1 MDGEDWDDREA
12 GGFGGLG
19 SAMERS
25 PRGDER
31 GGTRASRW
39 GPDKRDGGESRDDR
53 AARGDERRDRGG
65 DRRTE
70 RGSDGRG
77 NGGGWGEDGVWR
89 DERREREQGY
99 GDRER
104 GRERDRGGEMDRWRG
119 AEGDGGRG
127 HAGARGAGGRRDGGE
142 RQQRQER
149 RDREGSDAVPALY
162 SIHRATVHSIRPF
175 GMFVRLEGH
184 RKHGLVHLS
193 HVSDYEVAKR
203 DDTDDAKVEALK
215 GVAAEGEQVWVKVI
229 SLKDETGAD
238 VIDTTPG
245 LPGSA
250 NIRIGCSMK
259 VVSQTDGA
267 DRDPSNQR
275 IGGGQG
281 GGSKWRAPVKLELEA
296 VLNVT
301 CTRCGGQGHLKAE
314 CYGPVGAS
322 YELLAD
328 DAGEERIGVD
338 GGGGGGGVGRGSGR
352 GGGGGGGGGGLLRA
366 GGGGRGEFGGRGR
379 DGGDGGRRGMD
390 VADVD
395 LRGRG
400 RGLAMTQPAWMTAQQ
415 KGMAIVGAIGD
426 GSGRVGSAREE
437 ERVEDGVGQE
447 GGERGGEKKD
457 RRGEREERS
466 WEKERKRE
474 EKAKEK
480 EKGLGIGSVEDALR
494 IIEEMKREKK
504 ERRERKKARKEA
516 KRERRKRRGG
526 DGSSSSDSSGSE
538 KKRER
543 RRKRR
548 REEESSSESE
558 GSSGSSDERK
568 RKERRSHRDKKRGSR
583 HKRVPVA
590 PIIRPVACLPPLLPA
605 LTLPLIRFPSSA
617 SPHPLPLIRLHS
629 SASPHP
635 PPLIRLLYLTFLLLP
650 VPIAPE
656 GSLSPRSPPQQLLLS
671 VICHDN
677 SHTLILFSLSSI
689 FSSRSLDQLEAL
701 SQQLRA
707 RTSRLDAVTETNAAT
722 RLLAREG
729 INAEQLTKDLRSV
742 HLKTTFEDVL
752 PVDAG
757 SVEEYLTQVHE
768 TSLVMAVQA
777 AVRENTASFDSF
789 MARAIQDDWQRDK
802 RDLLHGLTRLN
813 PSSFPSSFS
822 TNSAGSA
829 GAGTVAA
836 AAGGIAGTPGK
847 AQQRF
852 LSAMSPRSAAAA
864 ASPATAAAGF
874 ASPGGGGR
882 AVGEAREV
890 AYAQVVGEL
899 NAAAEQGVAVKMAT
913 AMAAAYERA
922 TGGGGAGRVATAMAA
937 AYERATGGEV
947 RGEAQQSVGT
957 RQIWQLVQSLLGED
971 EQQQSGA
978 SLSPSPSSSGAPF
991 LRGDRMGMVVGARRH
1006 LEKGHAQYMLN
1017 VIQSHPNEASLGG
1030 STGSLHRVRA
1040 FLRVRLRDQGPLDF
1054 DATPTTRLPP
1064 LDTTWHQIFYCLRSG
1079 FTNDA
1084 LHVAQN
1090 SRSAR
1095 AFAPLLATWL
1105 SSNGSIDPATSA
1117 AAADECD
1124 RMARTASH
1132 SSLSRPGASFTGAAA
1147 GGAAGGV
1154 DRRKFLL
1161 YVLISGRKA
1170 LADRLLREAPSLF
1183 PTIEDFMW
1191 FHLAILRQA
1200 EPSPRSQASPSGLS
1214 FSGRDRGG
1222 WMGGFGGASGADAA
1236 SAATAANSGVY
1247 CTLENLQAYLS
1258 RFDPSYYTKNGK
1270 DPLVYPYVLLLSL
1283 QLHAAVVYHLES
1295 IDVVDAVHLGIA
1307 LAHSGGLQLAM
1318 RGGGGGGGGGAARGD
1333 GADGGAG
1340 GAGAGGGAGG
1350 GGGAGAVVDAE
1361 ADIAGIIRKYAVSV
1375 FLRAGDVRTALEYFS
1390 VAADVIAG
1398 GGASGRGGGGA
1409 TREQRRRRATVMEAT
1424 VREVLRSKRGIEEL
1438 LGSGGGLGGADGGGG
1453 GGAGRGGGSLTRFV
1467 GEEGAQ
1473 RQVVLGAAKDC
1484 QDMGQDEEAIHLYR
1498 WARAP
1503 AAALL
1508 LVNDRFSQAL
1518 AAVAAAAGAGSTDSA
1533 AVRAASG
1540 HAALGNQIIGEA
1552 PPAATA
1558 AAAGTAAA
1566 ALPAGASFPDR
1577 SSLAEQ
1583 QVAFRQLESI
1593 FHFYL
1598 DYAASRLPSAL
1609 QHLSGLPFLPFA
1621 GRSPVA
1627 CAAVLPSLHRA
1638 VEDRLP
1644 KLLEDVLSCLD
1655 RLPDADPNVRVLRNN
1670 VLNLV
1675 AGTLHRNWP
1684 QHIYELA
1691 ARMHSVPL
1699 PT

>member
-1 MDGEDWDDREA
+1 MPSTIAPRFNASPYPPPFEA
-12 GGFGGLG
+12 PQ
-19 SAMERS
+19 SRS
-25 PRGDER
+25 P
-31 GGTRASRW
+31 
-39 GPDKRDGGESRDDR
+39 
-53 AARGDERRDRGG
+53 
-65 DRRTE
+65 
-70 RGSDGRG
+70 
-77 NGGGWGEDGVWR
+77 
-89 DERREREQGY
+89 
-99 GDRER
+99 
-104 GRERDRGGEMDRWRG
+104 
-119 AEGDGGRG
+119 
-127 HAGARGAGGRRDGGE
+127 
-142 RQQRQER
+142 
-149 RDREGSDAVPALY
+149 
-162 SIHRATVHSIRPF
+162 HS
-175 GMFVRLEGH
+175 
-184 RKHGLVHLS
+184 
-193 HVSDYEVAKR
+193 
-203 DDTDDAKVEALK
+203 
-215 GVAAEGEQVWVKVI
+215 
-229 SLKDETGAD
+229 
-238 VIDTTPG
+238 
-245 LPGSA
+245 
-250 NIRIGCSMK
+250 
-259 VVSQTDGA
+259 
-267 DRDPSNQR
+267 
-275 IGGGQG
+275 
-281 GGSKWRAPVKLELEA
+281 
-296 VLNVT
+296 
-301 CTRCGGQGHLKAE
+301 
-314 CYGPVGAS
+314 
-322 YELLAD
+322 
-328 DAGEERIGVD
+328 
-338 GGGGGGGVGRGSGR
+338 
-352 GGGGGGGGGGLLRA
+352 
-366 GGGGRGEFGGRGR
+366 
-379 DGGDGGRRGMD
+379 
-390 VADVD
+390 
-395 LRGRG
+395 
-400 RGLAMTQPAWMTAQQ
+400 
-415 KGMAIVGAIGD
+415 
-426 GSGRVGSAREE
+426 
-437 ERVEDGVGQE
+437 
-447 GGERGGEKKD
+447 
-457 RRGEREERS
+457 
-466 WEKERKRE
+466 
-474 EKAKEK
+474 
-480 EKGLGIGSVEDALR
+480 ALR
-494 IIEEMKREKK
+494 MPSTI
-504 ERRERKKARKEA
+504 
-516 KRERRKRRGG
+516 
-526 DGSSSSDSSGSE
+526 
-538 KKRER
+538 
-543 RRKRR
+543 
-548 REEESSSESE
+548 
-558 GSSGSSDERK
+558 
-568 RKERRSHRDKKRGSR
+568 
-583 HKRVPVA
+583 A
-590 PIIRPVACLPPLLPA
+590 P
-605 LTLPLIRFPSSA
+605 RFN
-617 SPHPLPLIRLHS
+617 
-629 SASPHP
+629 ASPHP
-635 PPLIRLLYLTFLLLP
+635 PPRPNLPPLP
-650 VPIAPE
+650 VPFARPC
-656 GSLSPRSPPQQLLLS
+656 GSLSRHSPPRRLLLF
-671 VICHDN
+671 VTGHDT
-677 SHTLILFSLSSI
+677 SHTLILFSLCIISAHFLLSLSYHFLLPFLPSI
-689 FSSRSLDQLEAL
+689 LPFSCSHLPMHCHAVQRSLDQLEAL

-777 AVRENTASFDSF
+777 AVRENTSSFDSF

-822 TNSAGSA
+822 TGAAGAA

-864 ASPATAAAGF
+864 SPAAAAGF

-899 NAAAEQGVAVKMAT
+899 NAAAEQGVVVK
-913 AMAAAYERA
+913 
-922 TGGGGAGRVATAMAA
+922 VATAMAA

-947 RGEAQQSVGT
+947 RGEEQQSVGT

-991 LRGDRMGMVVGARRH
+991 LRGDRMSMVVGARRH

-1095 AFAPLLATWL
+1095 SFAPLLATWL

-1191 FHLAILRQA
+1191 FHLAILRQTD
-1200 EPSPRSQASPSGLS
+1200 PSPRSQASPSGLA
-1214 FSGRDRGG
+1214 FSGRDGGG

-1236 SAATAANSGVY
+1236 SASAAAAANSGVY

-1318 RGGGGGGGGGAARGD
+1318 RGGAGGGGGGAVRGD
-1333 GADGGAG
+1333 GADGGG
-1340 GAGAGGGAGG
+1340 GAGGGAGG

-1375 FLRAGDVRTALEYFS
+1375 FLRAGDVRTALEYFA

-1398 GGASGRGGGGA
+1398 GGGAGRGGGGA

-1438 LGSGGGLGGADGGGG
+1438 LGSGGGVGGADGGGG
-1453 GGAGRGGGSLTRFV
+1453 GGVGRGGGVAGAVRGGGGGAETGGAGSSEGLSRHGAGRGGHTPLP
-1467 GEEGAQ
+1467 
-1473 RQVVLGAAKDC
+1473 
-1484 QDMGQDEEAIHLYR
+1484 AIHLYR

-1558 AAAGTAAA
+1558 AAAGTTAA

-1655 RLPDADPNVRVLRNN
+1655 RLPDADPNVRALRNN

-1691 ARMHSVPL
+1691 ARMHSMPL
-1699 PT
+1699 SA

>member
-19 SAMERS
+19 SAMGRS

-301 CTRCGGQGHLKAE
+301 CTRCGGQGHLKTE

-352 GGGGGGGGGGLLRA
+352 GGDGGGGGGGGGLLRA

-415 KGMAIVGAIGD
+415 KGMAIGGAIGD

-457 RRGEREERS
+457 RRGEREERRR
-466 WEKERKRE
+466 EKERKRE

-583 HKRVPVA
+583 HKRALLAVDRFSVVRGNRRRHGERKGMGGSAAEEPAAALAILRNRVRIPAHSEEFGPVGGVVAAAEGAHVA
-590 PIIRPVACLPPLLPA
+590 PGCRHRDQRRHASLQYRLTLLPLPPSPHSGAPRLPPLTPPLPPPPP
-605 LTLPLIRFPSSA
+605 TLPLPLPSS
-617 SPHPLPLIRLHS
+617 P
-629 SASPHP
+629 
-635 PPLIRLLYLTFLLLP
+635 
-650 VPIAPE
+650 
-656 GSLSPRSPPQQLLLS
+656 
-671 VICHDN
+671 
-677 SHTLILFSLSSI
+677 
-689 FSSRSLDQLEAL
+689 
-701 SQQLRA
+701 LRA
-707 RTSRLDAVTETNAAT
+707 RPSLRASPSLRAPPCAWAR

-836 AAGGIAGTPGK
+836 AAGGIAD
-847 AQQRF
+847 
-852 LSAMSPRSAAAA
+852 
-864 ASPATAAAGF
+864 ASKL
-874 ASPGGGGR
+874 ASTQ

-899 NAAAEQGVAVKMAT
+899 NAAAEQGVAVKVVGELN
-913 AMAAAYERA
+913 AAAEQGVA
-922 TGGGGAGRVATAMAA
+922 VKVATAMAA

-947 RGEAQQSVGT
+947 RGEEQQSVGT

-1147 GGAAGGV
+1147 GGTAGGV

-1161 YVLISGRKA
+1161 YVVISGRKA
-1170 LADRLLREAPSLF
+1170 LADRLFREAPSLF

-1214 FSGRDRGG
+1214 FSGRDGGG

-1236 SAATAANSGVY
+1236 SAAAAANSGVY
-1247 CTLENLQAYLS
+1247 CTIENLQAYLS